1 MKKILITFISI
12 FSLSAY
18 LFPLTSF
25 DLSLSV
31 PIGGSFP
38 TFQNNDKNLNN
49 GINYRPETAIEIGV
63 LLKPKFNFEITNN
76 HIISAGIELGYY
88 RDSFQFDYD
97 YNNITTP
104 QEDPD
109 ALPVKANKQI
119 VHIFD
124 SFNIGGTFEYKYLNF
139 FCGIG
144 VGFKIPLAGAYWYE
158 ETEKRLSLGL
168 LYGAYKNAFIFI
180 PYTKIFA
187 GIDIGIINL
196 SAYLNFDL
204 PYVETR
210 SELTVDSQ
218 IYSSVSGK
226 LSSVDLGVQIS
237 LNLDLFNNTKY

>member
-1 MKKILITFISI
+1 MKKILITIISI
-12 FSLSAY
+12 VSFSTC
-18 LFPLTSF
+18 LFPLSSF

-31 PIGGSFP
+31 PVGASFP
-38 TFQNNDKNLNN
+38 SFQNNDKNLNN
-49 GINYRPETAIEIGV
+49 GINYRPEAAIEIGV
-63 LLKPKFNFEITNN
+63 LVKPKFNFEITND

-88 RDSFQFDYD
+88 RDTFQFDYD
-97 YNNITTP
+97 YNNITIS
-104 QEDPD
+104 QEDPNTQ
-109 ALPVKANKQI
+109 PVKANNQI
-119 VHIFD
+119 VHVFD
-124 SFNIGGTFEYKYLNF
+124 SFNIGGTFEHQYLNF
-139 FCGIG
+139 FCGVG

-168 LYGAYKNAFIFI
+168 LYGAYRNAFIFI

-187 GIDIGIINL
+187 GLDIGIINI

-218 IYSSVSGK
+218 TYSSASGK

>member
-1 MKKILITFISI
+1 MKKILITIISI
-12 FSLSAY
+12 LLLSSY
-18 LFPLTSF
+18 LFPLSSF

-31 PIGGSFP
+31 PVGASFP
-38 TFQNNDKNLNN
+38 SFQNNDKNLNN
-49 GINYRPETAIEIGV
+49 GINYRPEAAIEIGV
-63 LLKPKFNFEITNN
+63 LVKPKFNFEITND

-88 RDSFQFDYD
+88 RDTFQFDYD
-97 YNNITTP
+97 YNNITIS
-104 QEDPD
+104 QEDPNTQ
-109 ALPVKANKQI
+109 PVKANNQI
-119 VHIFD
+119 VHVFD
-124 SFNIGGTFEYKYLNF
+124 SFNIGGTFEYQYLNF
-139 FCGIG
+139 FCGVG

-168 LYGAYKNAFIFI
+168 LYGAYKNAFLFI

-187 GIDIGIINL
+187 GLDIGIINI

-218 IYSSVSGK
+218 TYSSASGK

>member
-1 MKKILITFISI
+1 MKKILITIISI
-12 FSLSAY
+12 ISFSTY
-18 LFPLTSF
+18 LFPLSSF

-76 HIISAGIELGYY
+76 HIISAGVELGYY
-88 RDSFQFDYD
+88 RDTFQFDYD
-97 YNNITTP
+97 YNNITDT
-104 QEDPD
+104 
-109 ALPVKANKQI
+109 AGVKANNQI
-119 VHIFD
+119 VHVFD
-124 SFNIGGTFEYKYLNF
+124 SFNIGGTFEYQYLNF

-168 LYGAYKNAFIFI
+168 LYGAYRNAFIFI

-187 GIDIGIINL
+187 GLDIGIINV

-210 SELTVDSQ
+210 SELTIDSQ
-218 IYSSVSGK
+218 TYSSASGK

-237 LNLDLFNNTKY
+237 LDLNLFNEAKY

>member
-1 MKKILITFISI
+1 MKKILITVISI
-12 FSLSAY
+12 ISFSSC
-18 LFPLTSF
+18 LFPLSSF

-31 PIGGSFP
+31 PVGASFP
-38 TFQNNDKNLNN
+38 SFQNNDKNLNN
-49 GINYRPETAIEIGV
+49 GINYRPEAAIEIGL

-88 RDSFQFDYD
+88 RDTFQFDYD
-97 YNNITTP
+97 YNNITDT
-104 QEDPD
+104 
-109 ALPVKANKQI
+109 AGTTKLNSQI
-119 VHIFD
+119 VHVFD
-124 SFNIGGTFEYKYLNF
+124 SFNIGGTFEYQYLNF

-187 GIDIGIINL
+187 GLDIGIINI

-210 SELTVDSQ
+210 GELTVDSQ
-218 IYSSVSGK
+218 TYSSVSGK

-237 LNLDLFNNTKY
+237 LDLDLFNDTKY

>member
-1 MKKILITFISI
+1 MKKILITIISI
-12 FSLSAY
+12 ISFSTC
-18 LFPLTSF
+18 LFPLSSF
-25 DLSLSV
+25 DLLLSV

-38 TFQNNDKNLNN
+38 SFQNNDKNLNN

-88 RDSFQFDYD
+88 RDTFQFDYD
-97 YNNITTP
+97 YNNISISQGNNGET
-104 QEDPD
+104 
-109 ALPVKANKQI
+109 VRANSQI
-119 VHIFD
+119 VHVFD
-124 SFNIGGTFEYKYLNF
+124 SFNIGGTFEYQYLNF

-168 LYGAYKNAFIFI
+168 LYGAYRNAFIFI

-187 GIDIGIINL
+187 GLDIGIINI

-204 PYVETR
+204 PYIETR

-218 IYSSVSGK
+218 VYSSAIGK

-237 LNLDLFNNTKY
+237 LSLNLFNDTKY